1 MIMDKKRGL
10 LLVFLT
16 AIISGVSIFINKF
29 GVNGL
34 NPYSFAF
41 AKNVIVALLLI
52 SLILFAKQFNEIKK
66 LKIKQ
71 WSQLA
76 TIGLI
81 GGSIPFLLFFK
92 GLTITSAVSASFIQK
107 TMFVFVIILAVI
119 FLKERLDKKIVIA
132 AALLLLGNALLAK
145 LTPAGFNIGDLMILL
160 ATVLWAGENTL
171 SKYVLKKVSPTIVA
185 FGRMFFGSLFIL
197 VFLIATGN
205 ISSMMTFDVSAIGW
219 IFVTSIFLFFYVW
232 TWYTGLASVK
242 ASVATCVLSVG
253 AVITTL
259 LNYTFSGTAISIWQ
273 AFGIMTIIAGTTL
286 AIIFSREISL
296 PSQQRTRNES

>member
-1 MIMDKKRGL
+1 MDKKRGL
-10 LLVFLT
+10 LLVLLT

-41 AKNVIVALLLI
+41 AKNVIVSLLLI
-52 SLILFAKQFNEIKK
+52 SLILFAKQFSEIKK

-107 TMFVFVIILAVI
+107 TMFIFVIILAVI
-119 FLKERLDKKIVIA
+119 FLKEKLDKKIIIA
-132 AALLLLGNALLAK
+132 AGLLLLGNALLTK

-197 VFLIATGN
+197 AFLIATGN
-205 ISSMMTFDVSAIGW
+205 ISSIMTFNMSAIGW

-242 ASVATCVLSVG
+242 VSVATCVLSTG

-259 LNYTFSGTAISIWQ
+259 LNYIFSGTGITIWQ
-273 AFGIMTIIAGTTL
+273 AFGIMTIIAGTAL
-286 AIIFSREISL
+286 AIIFSREIRL
-296 PSQQRTRNES
+296 PSPQHNRNES